1 MPGKVKD
8 AILRGRKTVETV
20 VEEGRKTVET
30 VVETGRKKVEDV
42 VEGGLNTVETVV
54 GAGLNTVETVVVKG
68 RRTVE
73 SAVILGRRTVEHAL
87 LGRRTMQAAILH
99 GREDVRIEQVPVPKA
114 AQGELVVQVG
124 AALTCGT
131 DLKVFR
137 RGYHARMIVP
147 PALFGHEQAG
157 TVVEAGEG
165 VTAFAPGDRV
175 VALNSA
181 PCGQC
186 YYCSRGQEN
195 LCDDLL
201 FNNGAY
207 AEFIRIPERIVAR
220 NTLRVPDH
228 VPLEH
233 AALTEPLACAVHGF
247 EDSRPREGDIVAVI
261 GGGPLGLMIL
271 HVAALAGYETIALVK
286 RDGQAEAARQ
296 LGAAHV
302 VQSPTIRKA
311 IQDARALTPNGRGVD
326 IAIEAVGLPETW
338 QEAVEL
344 VRKGGTVNFFGGPA
358 ANTHVNLDTNRLHYS
373 DITLRATFHHTP
385 EICRKALE
393 LIASGRFQ
401 AGAFI
406 TGHANLYEL
415 NRVFEN
421 LMNRNT
427 EIKTAIVPSVQQ
439 VDKPAN

>member
-1 MPGKVKD
+1 MASTVKD
-8 AILRGRKTVETV
+8 AIRRGRKSVETV
-20 VEEGRKTVET
+20 VEEGRK
-30 VVETGRKKVEDV
+30 KVENV

-54 GAGLNTVETVVVKG
+54 EAGLNTVETVVVKG

-73 SAVILGRRTVEHAL
+73 SAVSLGRRTVEHAL
-87 LGRRTMQAAILH
+87 IRERSTMKAAVLH
-99 GREDVRIEQVPVPKA
+99 GREDVRIEQVPFPKA
-114 AQGELVVQVG
+114 AAGELMVRVG

-147 PALFGHEQAG
+147 PALFGHEMAG

-165 VTAFAPGDRV
+165 VMEFAAGDRV

-181 PCGQC
+181 PCGHC
-186 YYCSRGQEN
+186 YFCQRNQEN

-207 AEFIRIPERIVAR
+207 AEFIRIPARIVAM
-220 NTLRVPDH
+220 NTLKVPDH

-247 EDSRPREGDIVAVI
+247 EDSRPHPGDTVAII

-271 HVAALAGYETIALVK
+271 HVAALAGCEVIALVK
-286 RDGQAEAARQ
+286 HDGQVEAARQ

-302 VQSPTIRKA
+302 VQTTNIREA
-311 IQDARALTPNGRGVD
+311 IQETRSLTHGRGAD
-326 IAIEAVGLPETW
+326 IAIEAVGVPEAW

-344 VRKGGTVNFFGGPA
+344 VRKGGTVNFFGGCA
-358 ANTHVNLDTNRLHYS
+358 VGTHVTLDTNRIHYS

-385 EICRKALE
+385 AICRRALD
-393 LIASGRFQ
+393 LIAGGRFQ

-406 TGHANLYEL
+406 TGHAHLYEL
-415 NRVFEN
+415 NRVLEK
-421 LMNRNT
+421 LMKRST
-427 EIKTAIVPSVQQ
+427 EIKTAIVP
-439 VDKPAN
+439 

>member
-1 MPGKVKD
+1 MPGTVKA
-8 AILRGRKTVETV
+8 AILRGRKTVEN
-20 VEEGRKTVET
+20 
-30 VVETGRKKVEDV
+30 V

-54 GAGLNTVETVVVKG
+54 EAGLNTVEAAVSEG
-68 RRTVE
+68 RKKVE
-73 SAVILGRRTVEHAL
+73 SAVNLGRKTVEHAFL
-87 LGRRTMQAAILH
+87 QERSTMKAAVLH
-99 GREDVRIEQVPVPKA
+99 GREDIRIESVPVPA
-114 AQGELVVQVG
+114 AAPGEIIVQVG

-147 PALFGHEQAG
+147 PALFGHELAG
-157 TVVEAGEG
+157 TVVQTGEG
-165 VTAFAPGDRV
+165 VTSFEPGDRV

-186 YYCSRGQEN
+186 YFCQRDQEN

-207 AEFIRIPERIVAR
+207 AEYIRVPSRIVAK
-220 NTLRVPDH
+220 NTLRIPDH

-247 EDSRPREGDIVAVI
+247 EDSNPHPGDTVAVI

-271 HVAALAGYETIALVK
+271 HVAALAGCEVIAIVK
-286 RDGQAEAARQ
+286 HDGQVEAAKQ

-302 VQSPTIRKA
+302 VQTSSIRKA
-311 IQDARALTPNGRGVD
+311 IEKTRALTPKNRGVD
-326 IAIEAVGLPETW
+326 IAIEAVGVPEAW

-344 VRKGGTVNFFGGPA
+344 VRKGGTVNFFGGCA
-358 ANTHVNLDTNRLHYS
+358 VGTQVTLDTNRLHYS
-373 DITLRATFHHTP
+373 DIALRATFHHTP
-385 EICRKALE
+385 AICRRSLD

-406 TGHANLYEL
+406 TGRAHLYEL
-415 NRVFEN
+415 NRVFEK

-427 EIKTAIVPSVQQ
+427 EIKTAIVP
-439 VDKPAN
+439 

>member
-1 MPGKVKD
+1 MSGTVKA
-8 AILRGRKTVETV
+8 AILRGRQTVESVVEGGLDTVETV
-20 VEEGRKTVET
+20 VE
-30 VVETGRKKVEDV
+30 
-42 VEGGLNTVETVV
+42 
-54 GAGLNTVETVVVKG
+54 AGLNTVEAAVSGG
-68 RRTVE
+68 RKTVE
-73 SAVILGRRTVEHAL
+73 SVVKVGRKTVEHAL
-87 LGRRTMQAAILH
+87 LPRRGTMRAAVLH
-99 GREDVRIEQVPVPKA
+99 GREDIRIESVPVPEA
-114 AQGELVVQVG
+114 GPGELIVQVG

-147 PALFGHEQAG
+147 PALFGHELAG
-157 TVVEAGEG
+157 TVVQAGEG
-165 VTAFAPGDRV
+165 VTDFASGDRV

-186 YYCSRGQEN
+186 YFCKRDQEN

-207 AEFIRIPERIVAR
+207 AEYIRIPSRIVAK
-220 NTLRVPDH
+220 NTLRIPEG

-247 EDSRPREGDIVAVI
+247 EDSRPHPGDTVAVI

-271 HVAALAGYETIALVK
+271 HVAALAGCEVIAIV
-286 RDGQAEAARQ
+286 RHDGQAEAAKQ

-302 VQSPTIRKA
+302 VQTRSIRQA
-311 IQDARALTPNGRGVD
+311 IQMTRALTPNDRGVD
-326 IAIEAVGLPETW
+326 IAIEAVGVPDAW

-344 VRKGGTVNFFGGPA
+344 VRKGGTVNFFGGCA
-358 ANTHVNLDTNRLHYS
+358 VGTHVSLDTNKIHYS

-385 EICRKALE
+385 AICRRALD

-406 TGHANLYEL
+406 TGRAHLYEL
-415 NRVFEN
+415 NRVFEK
-421 LMNRNT
+421 LMNRSH
-427 EIKTAIVPSVQQ
+427 EIKTAIVP
-439 VDKPAN
+439 

>member
-1 MPGKVKD
+1 M
-8 AILRGRKTVETV
+8 AT
-20 VEEGRKTVET
+20 
-30 VVETGRKKVEDV
+30 
-42 VEGGLNTVETVV
+42 
-54 GAGLNTVETVVVKG
+54 
-68 RRTVE
+68 
-73 SAVILGRRTVEHAL
+73 
-87 LGRRTMQAAILH
+87 TMKAAILH
-99 GREDVRIEQVPVPKA
+99 GREDIRIEQVPVPEA
-114 AQGELVVQVG
+114 APGELIVRVG

-147 PALFGHEQAG
+147 PALFGHELAG

-165 VTAFAPGDRV
+165 VTDFAPATAWSRSTPRP
-175 VALNSA
+175 AA
-181 PCGQC
+181 QC
-186 YYCSRGQEN
+186 YFCARGQEN

-207 AEFIRIPERIVAR
+207 AEFIRIPARIVAK
-220 NTLRVPDH
+220 NTLHVPDH

-247 EDSRPREGDIVAVI
+247 EDSHPHPGDTVAVI

-271 HVAALAGYETIALVK
+271 HVAALAGCEVIAIVK
-286 RDGQAEAARQ
+286 HDGQVEAARQ

-302 VQSPTIRKA
+302 VQTTSIRKA
-311 IQDARALTPNGRGVD
+311 IRETRALTAKNRGVD
-326 IAIEAVGLPETW
+326 IAIEAVGVPEAW

-344 VRKGGTVNFFGGPA
+344 VRKGGTVNFFGGCA
-358 ANTHVNLDTNRLHYS
+358 VGTHVTLDTNRIHYS

-385 EICRKALE
+385 AICRKALD

-406 TGHANLYEL
+406 TGHAHLYEL
-415 NRVFEN
+415 NRVFEK
-421 LMNRNT
+421 LMNRSS
-427 EIKTAIVPSVQQ
+427 EIKTAIVP
-439 VDKPAN
+439 